1 MKAIIKENV
10 GLDLRE
16 DGALGSPIH
25 EESLVDGQTP
35 LLERLDG
42 SDAHV
47 SATAGGHQVG
57 ADGRFFLAEL
67 LADLPKV
74 HGKSLQGTLEA
85 QQDTWEWAGNKGTPT
100 LPVQATCSSSRVS
113 QGSAEHRD
121 ACGVQDWAVLGPVL
135 CTAVLGRKVSIV
147 VLILIPK

>member
-1 MKAIIKENV
+1 MKPIIKENV
-10 GLDLRE
+10 RLDLGE

-35 LLERLDG
+35 FPERLDG

-47 SATAGGHQVG
+47 PATAGCHQIG

-67 LADLPKV
+67 LTYLPEV

-85 QQDTWEWAGNKGTPT
+85 QQDSWESVGNKETPT
-100 LPVQATCSSSRVS
+100 LPVQTTCSSSRLS
-113 QGSAEHRD
+113 QGSAEHTMPVGWRTRQ
-121 ACGVQDWAVLGPVL
+121 CWDWGWALWS
-135 CTAVLGRKVSIV
+135 LGRR
-147 VLILIPK
+147 